1 MPSGCAGRFG
11 GCGGTE
17 KRKRSGVQ
25 FPSSVSEA
33 LPRVPAKYQFPLVG
47 CLGPK
52 PVRPDLTISR
62 GFSLLLHLNPDFVNP
77 ATEFTGHIGIVENNL
92 VTGETK
98 LSTSKL
104 IKLGFAV
111 GGGLDASFDINKFN
125 ELTRACNEP

>member
-1 MPSGCAGRFG
+1 
-11 GCGGTE
+11 
-17 KRKRSGVQ
+17 
-25 FPSSVSEA
+25 
-33 LPRVPAKYQFPLVG
+33 
-47 CLGPK
+47 
-52 PVRPDLTISR
+52 
-62 GFSLLLHLNPDFVNP
+62 VNP